1 MAEDLFDLS
10 ISGKDK
16 EFIKT
21 ALQLEGEVA
30 SDILTVLG
38 EFPYLGSLIKLGRI
52 GANYMDLLFI
62 RKIAKFLQQSEDIPE
77 DKKERFLQNLDA
89 KQRKKMYDY
98 LIHFLYTAESEN
110 KADVMGIIYG
120 ERIRG
125 HIDDNLF
132 LRLCS
137 VVNNCYIEDLKHL
150 GTYLDLNGK
159 NDYVTDNLSSC
170 GLLTI
175 PPPSFEGE
183 SLNLENRYT
192 LSNIGKTLYEI
203 LKHANWL

>member
-1 MAEDLFDLS
+1 
-10 ISGKDK
+10 
-16 EFIKT
+16 
-21 ALQLEGEVA
+21 
-30 SDILTVLG
+30 
-38 EFPYLGSLIKLGRI
+38 
-52 GANYMDLLFI
+52 MDLLFI
-62 RKIAKFLQQSEDIPE
+62 RKVARFLQQSENIE
-77 DKKERFLQNLDA
+77 EEKKAQFLEKLDRM
-89 KQRKKMYDY
+89 QRKKMYDY
-98 LIHFLYTAESEN
+98 LIHFLHSAESED

-120 ERIRG
+120 ERICG

-150 GTYLDLNGK
+150 GEYLELNDK

-170 GLLTI
+170 GLLSI
-175 PPPSFEGE
+175 PPPSVKG
-183 SLNLENRYT
+183 SSINLENRYT